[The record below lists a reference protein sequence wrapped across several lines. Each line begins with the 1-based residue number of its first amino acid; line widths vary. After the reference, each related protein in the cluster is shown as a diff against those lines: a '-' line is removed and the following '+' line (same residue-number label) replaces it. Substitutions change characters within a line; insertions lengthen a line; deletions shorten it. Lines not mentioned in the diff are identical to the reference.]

1 MHCVRTMNRHSR
13 VAAIGVDWHGG
24 ATAERLE
31 EQSDGGGF
39 ACVCVQQREGKRRLH
54 FCVEFTQR
62 IRQGTMTAVASS
74 EAVTAQRRG
83 DRWRPG
89 SGLTH
94 PLAVTGACGNELLG
108 D

>member
-39 ACVCVQQREGKRRLH
+39 ACVCAATRREKETSLLRRVH
-54 FCVEFTQR
+54 AKDKA
-62 IRQGTMTAVASS
+62 GHDD
-74 EAVTAQRRG
+74 RG
-83 DRWRPG
+83 G
-89 SGLTH
+89 
-94 PLAVTGACGNELLG
+94 
-108 D
+108 